1 VAGSIDA
8 TVVLGLAGK
17 MNQVFAEPGTYRSFP
32 PSPIGLKDTSL
43 RAMMADPLGA
53 GAGAHS
59 SFSVLVNEIPD
70 GPMWMPDGG
79 MVWDVYGDVL
89 SRAQLAET
97 TRTPQQEADY
107 AKAFGFLYQTRAD
120 GSVVPS
126 PAVVAYEQCRDAYRA
141 ATNEYNNRRGEAELT
156 ADPAVRARWAADEPD
171 LRARISEL
179 SQDWTSIGRRAEVD
193 GARQVFGALA
203 STTPAVV
210 WSGFRRL
217 FDPTLP
223 EIYFRTSLEGQPYV
237 PTGYLPSDVVDVAWP
252 RITATAD
259 ELRALAEQ
267 APPELRER
275 LSSGG
280 AAGIQRVSFEYTSV
294 TLSRPWFT
302 PQLFASRAWR
312 FADGRMLS
320 DGAAPPKGECTAY
333 VTGLVLAR
341 AITVEST
348 ARRPEQPTPWLGFLP
363 TDPQLLI
370 ELDPPKVPWLD
381 IIDLEDIRPL
391 PTEERPRVVVVDDED
406 SLVHAGHEDGAVV
419 NEVAAARLGAGRQ
432 DVVFEAAA
440 DRAQLVDLIAP
451 LPAEPATVRDDW
463 QFRIEAVRGDMDLSR
478 ELPPPAAPEG
488 VVTTTTDVHDIYVL
502 AFQCR
507 TLPKSP
513 DPDPSFV
520 WPTP

>member
-320 DGAAPPKGECTAY
+320 DGAAPPKGGCTAY

-381 IIDLEDIRPL
+381 IIDLEDIRQL
-391 PTEERPRVVVVDDED
+391 PTEEQPRVVVVDDED

-432 DVVFEAAA
+432 DVVIEAAA